1 MFAICKNL
9 RANYK
14 GLKIDSAFKSR
25 SINTSVKQDQP
36 PLSGV
41 RIVDLTRIVAGPYCT
56 MILGDMGAEVIK
68 IEKPGSG
75 DEARNWGPPFIGNSG
90 ESCYFISLNRNKKSV
105 CVDLK
110 STAGQQIIY
119 DLVKKSD
126 VFIENYVPGKLAD
139 LNLDYD
145 QLKEVAPHLIY
156 CSITGYGSDGP
167 YSKKPGY
174 DVIAASLGGFLHIT
188 GPEDGA
194 PVKAGV
200 AVTDLS
206 TGLYAHGAILAAL
219 IQRGKTGLGQ
229 KIDANLVSTQLA
241 TLINIGSNYLNAG
254 KEAKRWGTAHESV
267 VPYEAFPTKDGYF
280 TIGTG
285 SDKQF
290 RDLCKKINLH
300 EIATDPKYLTNA
312 LRVENRKE
320 LISLLKAALVT
331 KTNSEW
337 TEIFSDAT
345 FPCCAINSVGAAF
358 NDRHV
363 KDVGLVEEIEHSTAG
378 KIKLV
383 GPAVKF
389 SSGGNKIRS
398 APPVL
403 GQHTSN
409 VLENILGY
417 SIDKITKLKE
427 ANDAELPTLHLKLRK
442 PKTGRKVQWTT
453 ETVDNECMNKKKS
466 KCCCIY
472 KKPKEF
478 GESSSSED
486 DSDDECD
493 HCKGHVDK
501 KKGQDSTP
509 TDCDEGTIITET
521 HSSNEKS
528 ENPPPSD
535 PPPP

>member
-90 ESCYFISLNRNKKSV
+90 
-105 CVDLK
+105 
-110 STAGQQIIY
+110 
-119 DLVKKSD
+119 
-126 VFIENYVPGKLAD
+126 KLAD

-145 QLKEVAPHLIY
+145 QLKEVAPHIIY

-229 KIDANLVSTQLA
+229 KIDVNLVSTQLA

-290 RDLCKKINLH
+290 RDLF
-300 EIATDPKYLTNA
+300 
-312 LRVENRKE
+312 
-320 LISLLKAALVT
+320 T

>member
-1 MFAICKNL
+1 MFAIYTII

-14 GLKIDSAFKSR
+14 GLKIDSALKLR

-56 MILGDMGAEVIK
+56 MILGDMGAEIIK

-75 DEARNWGPPFIGNSG
+75 DEARNWGPPFIGDSG

-110 STAGQQIIY
+110 SKAGQKIVY

-126 VFIENYVPGKLAD
+126 VLVENYVPGKLAD
-139 LNLDYD
+139 LNLDYNR
-145 QLKEVAPHLIY
+145 LKEVAPHLIY
-156 CSITGYGSDGP
+156 CSITGYGPDGP
-167 YSKKPGY
+167 YSQKPGY

-219 IQRGKTGLGQ
+219 IQRGKTGVGQ

-267 VPYEAFPTKDGYF
+267 VPYEAFPTKDGYY

-290 RDLCKKINLH
+290 RDLCYKINLS

-312 LRVENRKE
+312 LRVKNRKE
-320 LISLLKAALVT
+320 LIPLLRATLVT
-331 KTNSEW
+331 KTNKEW
-337 TEIFSDAT
+337 NEIFADAT

-363 KDVGLVEEIEHSTAG
+363 KDVGLVEEVEHSTAG
-378 KIKLV
+378 RIKLV
-383 GPAVKF
+383 GPAVRF

-403 GQHTSN
+403 GQHTSD
-409 VLENILGY
+409 VLQNILGY
-417 SIDKITKLKE
+417 GRDEILKLKE
-427 ANDAELPTLHLKLRK
+427 A
-442 PKTGRKVQWTT
+442 KVIQ
-453 ETVDNECMNKKKS
+453 
-466 KCCCIY
+466 
-472 KKPKEF
+472 
-478 GESSSSED
+478 
-486 DSDDECD
+486 
-493 HCKGHVDK
+493 
-501 KKGQDSTP
+501 
-509 TDCDEGTIITET
+509 
-521 HSSNEKS
+521 
-528 ENPPPSD
+528 
-535 PPPP
+535 